1 MHVLYT
7 LIFYTAI
14 LFDGVMYLITTFICS
29 FEFTV
34 IHCDSPYLY
43 PNQVSS
49 NDSLKSFYITAICLL
64 PLALIF
70 YLKNRSGTVPV
81 SLDEVG
87 KHDAIIQKVRIY
99 LDSIRGG
106 APVQKEDLI

>member
-7 LIFYTAI
+7 LIVYTAI
-14 LFDGVMYLITTFICS
+14 LFDGVMYLITTFVS
-29 FEFTV
+29 SYEFTV

-43 PNQVSS
+43 PNQGSS
-49 NDSLKSFYITAICLL
+49 NDSIKSFYITAICLL

-70 YLKNRSGTVPV
+70 YLKNRSGTVSVP
-81 SLDEVG
+81 LDEVR
-87 KHDAIIQKVRIY
+87 KHDERIQEVSLY

-106 APVQKEDLI
+106 APVQKGDLM